1 MFCGFPLPVVLK
13 SVHCWITL
21 WILTPLVCHQE
32 KEPLYKAFER
42 ILNIVSH
49 LHLRKNY
56 SRSRHYVK
64 KWCKIRLKLQSTKIP
79 SQVGLLKTT
88 SEQHNL
94 VIKMSHLD
102 FYWILLFSGR
112 CYARNSLTSS
122 GNAFLLLYLLSF
134 FFFLEWPR
142 FLFFKFYFQNLSLYI
157 FVLLYRKSA
166 S

>member
-1 MFCGFPLPVVLK
+1 MWIPSPSCFEICTLLNHFVYAYTFSLP
-13 SVHCWITL
+13 
-21 WILTPLVCHQE
+21 PGEAALVQSIWT
-32 KEPLYKAFER
+32 

-56 SRSRHYVK
+56 SWSRHYVK

-79 SQVGLLKTT
+79 FQVGLLKTT

-102 FYWILLFSGR
+102 FYWILWFSGR

-122 GNAFLLLYLLSF
+122 GKAFLLLYLLSFF

-142 FLFFKFYFQNLSLYI
+142 FLFFKFYFQNQSLYI
-157 FVLLYRKSA
+157 FVLLYKRSA